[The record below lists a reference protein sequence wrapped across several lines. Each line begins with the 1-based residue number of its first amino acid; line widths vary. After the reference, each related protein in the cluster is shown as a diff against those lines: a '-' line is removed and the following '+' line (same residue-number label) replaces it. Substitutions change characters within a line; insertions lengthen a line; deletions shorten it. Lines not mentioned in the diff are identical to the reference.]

1 MQQEASLLPRDDQ
14 PVDTTPPGVPYDEVV
29 EHTHQSLDRLESL
42 FTQLT
47 TDVATHPEGESSD
60 YTQTALQPPEFN
72 YALPPEF
79 FLSVVVPVYN
89 EQATICRVIGSILAL
104 PLPLEVIAVDDGSTD
119 GTGELLEKL
128 EAQLPHLHVIY
139 QGHNLGKGSA
149 LRRGFAAAQGSI
161 VVIQDADLEYDP
173 RDIPSLV
180 EPVAK
185 NEADVVYGS
194 RFLQPRR
201 SGTSVVHRL
210 GNWLLTSA
218 SNVVTGWQL
227 TDMETGFKAF
237 RHELLDQISLEQ
249 DGFGV
254 EVELTAKL
262 AAQNVRILERPIS
275 YVARGWK
282 DGKKI
287 GWRDAVH
294 ALYCI
299 VRYRRGKHP
308 T

>member
-14 PVDTTPPGVPYDEVV
+14 PVDTIPPCVPCDEAV
-29 EHTHQSLDRLESL
+29 ENIDPALDLLESL

-60 YTQTALQPPEFN
+60 YTQTALQPPELN
-72 YALPPEF
+72 YALPPDF

-89 EQATICRVIGSILAL
+89 EQSTICRVIGSIFAL

-119 GTGELLEKL
+119 GTAELLEEL
-128 EAQLPHLHVIY
+128 QAQLPHLHVIY
-139 QGHNLGKGSA
+139 QGRNLGKGSA

-180 EPVAK
+180 EPLAK

-194 RFLQPRR
+194 RFLYPRR

-210 GNWLLTSA
+210 GNRLLTSA
-218 SNVVTGWQL
+218 SNAVTGWRL

-237 RHELLDQISLEQ
+237 RRELLDQIDLEQ
-249 DGFGV
+249 DGFGI

-262 AAQNVRILERPIS
+262 AAQNVRLVEQPIT
-275 YVARGWK
+275 YVARSWNE
-282 DGKKI
+282 GKKI

-299 VRYRRGKHP
+299 VRYR
-308 T
+308 